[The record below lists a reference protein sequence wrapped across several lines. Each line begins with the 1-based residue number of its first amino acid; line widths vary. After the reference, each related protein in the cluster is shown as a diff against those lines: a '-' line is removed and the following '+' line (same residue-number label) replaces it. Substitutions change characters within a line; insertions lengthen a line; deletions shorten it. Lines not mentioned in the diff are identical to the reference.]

1 MPTGKLAALFVFT
14 LLACSAMSAQSSPG
28 PSKHSGPPIVGEFQ
42 PPQESPEDFGRRQTR
57 ERRYG
62 NLRTPGR
69 IFDPGEFVKGYSET
83 THATFLD
90 YAVIGQSS
98 DPYGIPASVSTAI
111 VIATVMSGQC
121 FVTSDHGFVYTD
133 YQLKIDAVLK
143 ADPSADLKPGVLVTG
158 ARAGGAV
165 HFPSGHKTKY
175 VYRGYGFPTIGSR
188 YVLFLR
194 RDIPDLPEYEIIFAS
209 GYEIKTDRVYSLD
222 DMNVQYDDMSF
233 PIFVSTVRQAI
244 ATSQNQ
250 GVKP

>member
-1 MPTGKLAALFVFT
+1 MPTGKLAALCIFAV
-14 LLACSAMSAQSSPG
+14 LACRAMSEQSASG

-42 PPQESPEDFGRRQTR
+42 LPKESPEDLGRSQTR

-62 NLRTPGR
+62 DLPTPGR
-69 IFDPGEFVKGYSET
+69 IFDPGEFVKGYSQT
-83 THATFLD
+83 THVTFLD
-90 YAVIGQSS
+90 YAIVGQSP

-111 VIATVMSGQC
+111 VVATVMSGQC
-121 FVTSDHGFVYTD
+121 FVTSDHSFVYTD
-133 YQLKIDAVLK
+133 YQLKIDEVLK
-143 ADPSADLKPGVLVTG
+143 ADPGADLKPGVLVTG

-165 HFPSGHKTKY
+165 HFPSGHTTNY
-175 VYRGYGFPTIGSR
+175 VYRGYGFPTVGSR

-222 DMNVQYDDMSF
+222 DMNTQYDDMSF
-233 PIFVSTVRQAI
+233 PIFAGKVRQAV